1 MSPPKPPL
9 TVVEPG
15 VTAPQPPRKLGE
27 HGMRLW
33 RSVHAEYSI
42 EDIGGIELLAQAA
55 QALDRAEALAER
67 INADGETIHSKTGL
81 KSHPSIKD
89 EIACRA
95 FVVRTLQKLGL
106 NIESIKPVG
115 RPGGGIGISWRELP
129 QDRG

>member
-1 MSPPKPPL
+1 
-9 TVVEPG
+9 
-15 VTAPQPPRKLGE
+15 
-27 HGMRLW
+27 MRLW